1 MFTVGTDSARTFG
14 MGIDVFTLIERDHAE
29 LDQGLVEI
37 TRKAPEQ
44 ARDIL
49 DGLRFG
55 LAAHAGSEADMLS
68 GLLETQGRGER
79 LQFLVA
85 QVLAAHRA
93 QQRELEVLARMDACS
108 PAWHARAQGLRD
120 MVRQHDGHEQVSLAP
135 AIRACVPGEEY
146 ERLGAV
152 FATGRL
158 CLLTMA
164 PLPASAQ
171 RWLHR

>member
-1 MFTVGTDSARTFG
+1 
-14 MGIDVFTLIERDHAE
+14 MGIDVFSLIERDHRD
-29 LDQGLVEI
+29 LDQGLVDI

-55 LAAHAGSEADMLS
+55 LAAHVGSEADMLS
-68 GLLETQGRGER
+68 SLLERPGRAEH

-108 PAWHARAQGLRD
+108 PAWHVRATTLRE
-120 MVRQHDGHEQVSLAP
+120 MVQQHEAHEQASLAP
-135 AIRACVPGEEY
+135 AIRACVPAATYDELAG
-146 ERLGAV
+146 L

-164 PLPASAQ
+164 PRPTPMHGWSRQ
-171 RWLHR
+171 

>member
-1 MFTVGTDSARTFG
+1 
-14 MGIDVFTLIERDHAE
+14 MGIDVFALIERDHRD
-29 LDQGLVEI
+29 LDQGLVDI

-55 LAAHAGSEADMLS
+55 LAAHVGSEADMLS
-68 GLLETQGRGER
+68 SLLEEAGRADR

-108 PAWHARAQGLRD
+108 PAWHARATTLRE
-120 MVRQHDGHEQVSLAP
+120 MVKQHDAHEQASLAP
-135 AIRACVPGEEY
+135 AIRACVPADTYDG
-146 ERLGAV
+146 LAGL

-158 CLLTMA
+158 CLLTMS
-164 PLPASAQ
+164 PRPD
-171 RWLHR
+171 RLHRWSHR

>member
-1 MFTVGTDSARTFG
+1 
-14 MGIDVFTLIERDHAE
+14 MGIDVFSLIERDHHD

-37 TRKAPEQ
+37 TRKTPEQ

-68 GLLETQGRGER
+68 GLLDEGGRGER

-93 QQRELEVLARMDACS
+93 QQRELEVLARMETCS
-108 PAWHARAQGLRD
+108 PAWHVRAQGLRD
-120 MVRQHDGHEQVSLAP
+120 MVRQHDCHEQTSLAP
-135 AIRACVPGEEY
+135 AIRACVPAGEY
-146 ERLGAV
+146 EQLGAL

-164 PLPASAQ
+164 PRPAGPVA

>member
-1 MFTVGTDSARTFG
+1 
-14 MGIDVFTLIERDHAE
+14 MGIDVFSLIERDHRD

-37 TRKAPEQ
+37 TRKTPEQ

-49 DGLRFG
+49 DGLRVG
-55 LAAHAGSEADMLS
+55 LAAHAGAEADMLS
-68 GLLETQGRGER
+68 GFLEESGRAER

-93 QQRELEVLARMDACS
+93 QQRELEVLARMETCS
-108 PAWHARAQGLRD
+108 LAWHARAQALREL
-120 MVRQHDGHEQVSLAP
+120 VRQHDGHEQTSLAP
-135 AIRACVPGEEY
+135 AIRACVPADEDEQ
-146 ERLGAV
+146 RGAL

-164 PLPASAQ
+164 PRPAGSVQ